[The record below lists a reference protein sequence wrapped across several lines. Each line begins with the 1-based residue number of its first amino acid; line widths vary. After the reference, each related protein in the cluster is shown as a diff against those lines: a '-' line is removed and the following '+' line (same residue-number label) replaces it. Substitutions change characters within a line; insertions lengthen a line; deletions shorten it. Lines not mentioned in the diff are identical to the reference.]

1 VKYFPLIWRGL
12 WRKRTRTIFT
22 LVSIVVEVVLFATL
36 QGVDSSFK
44 HLVDSGR
51 LDVLITTN
59 PSGLPLPMGY
69 QRRIEAVPGVTAVV
83 YQAQI
88 LGYFQSRRNILF
100 GVAVDPAAFFNFDT
114 RAFTLPPDQLQ
125 AFIRTR
131 TGIVITPSLAERL
144 NWKIG
149 DHVPFR
155 SLQGVKKDGSP
166 DWTFDIVGIFDT
178 PGGLGREEPLF
189 LMSYQ
194 YFDQARAT
202 HTGTVQF
209 YSVKVAEA
217 AQAGE
222 ISAAIDNLFGNSA
235 APTRTGTERANAQA
249 QLAQLGDLDFFV
261 DAIVGAA
268 FFTLLLVTANTLLQ
282 SYRERIGDFAVMK
295 TLGFTD
301 TGVAALVLSEALLLS
316 GTGSCIGLVCAQVM
330 LQIIGRVG
338 AQVGF
343 AGIHLPWS
351 VLVVGLVAA
360 TALALVSALPAAW
373 RAKRLSIVEA
383 LAVA

>member
-1 VKYFPLIWRGL
+1 MKYFPLIWRGL

-316 GTGSCIGLVCAQVM
+316 GTGACIGLVCAQVM